1 MLQEKEDGV
10 TFVPLGEWYSAA
22 ILLYSFYCHADNDAN
37 FSENGPAKI
46 IMVCWDPSFKTS

>member
-1 MLQEKEDGV
+1 VLQEKEDGV